1 MALLVLGNQFE
12 QDLEKHGALAV
23 WVPPEGGHEG
33 RYQRR
38 LKGAGYRTLHMT
50 ARGMGELEA
59 YLTRFHG
66 VRPPHLGKALAQT
79 AAVGDVYYF
88 PPLLDQALAALP
100 PQAKGVVLW
109 LIEGKVLARQELRYL
124 TVVPTQYPRCKV
136 VVEVASGREFRWQ
149 PLTSYLEQ
157 G

>member
-1 MALLVLGNQFE
+1 MGLLVIGNAFE
-12 QDLEKHGALAV
+12 QDLAAQGALAV

-50 ARGMGELEA
+50 ARGMGDLEA
-59 YLTRFHG
+59 FLTRFHG
-66 VRPPHLGKALAQT
+66 VRPAHLGKALAQT

-88 PPLLDQALAALP
+88 PPLLDNALAALP
-100 PQAKGVVLW
+100 PQAKGLVLW
-109 LIEGKVLARQELRYL
+109 LIEGKVLSRQELRYL
-124 TVVPTQYPRCKV
+124 SLVPTLNPRCKV

-149 PLTSYLEQ
+149 SLSQYLA
-157 G
+157 

>member
-1 MALLVLGNQFE
+1 MALLVIGKQFVQE
-12 QDLEKHGALAV
+12 VETHGALAV

-38 LKGAGYRTLHMT
+38 LKEAGYRTLHMT
-50 ARGMGELEA
+50 ARGMGDLEA
-59 YLTRFHG
+59 FLTRFHG
-66 VRPPHLGKALAQT
+66 VRPPHLGKALTQT

-88 PPLLDQALAALP
+88 PPLLDNALAALP
-100 PQAKGVVLW
+100 PQAKGLVLW
-109 LIEGKVLARQELRYL
+109 LIEGKVLSRQELQYL
-124 TVVPTQYPRCKV
+124 SLVPSLHPRCKV

-149 PLTSYLEQ
+149 PLQQFL